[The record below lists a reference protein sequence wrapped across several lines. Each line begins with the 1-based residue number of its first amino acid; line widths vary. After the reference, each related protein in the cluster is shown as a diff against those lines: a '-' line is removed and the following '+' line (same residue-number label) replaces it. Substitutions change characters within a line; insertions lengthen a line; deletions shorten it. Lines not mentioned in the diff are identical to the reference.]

1 MQRIVRKIPAWIV
14 YLIGLVPAVLLF
26 RAAIYNQLGPDPL
39 ATLENELG
47 EWALKFLIAVLL
59 ITPLL
64 RFARL
69 NLIKF
74 RRPLGLLA
82 FSYVVLHFTVYL
94 WLDRQWDWWTI
105 WEDILKRPYI
115 TIGTAAFLLM
125 LPLAITSNN
134 ASVKK
139 MGTTAWRN
147 LHRLAYPAAI
157 FGAVHYVL
165 LEKTWEPEALT
176 YLAILLTLVSLRI
189 VWRSKEK
196 GR

>member
-1 MQRIVRKIPAWIV
+1 
-14 YLIGLVPAVLLF
+14 
-26 RAAIYNQLGPDPL
+26 
-39 ATLENELG
+39 
-47 EWALKFLIAVLL
+47 
-59 ITPLL
+59 
-64 RFARL
+64 
-69 NLIKF
+69 
-74 RRPLGLLA
+74 
-82 FSYVVLHFTVYL
+82 
-94 WLDRQWDWWTI
+94 
-105 WEDILKRPYI
+105 
-115 TIGTAAFLLM
+115 M

>member
-1 MQRIVRKIPAWIV
+1 MQRIIRKIPAWIV

-74 RRPLGLLA
+74 RRSLGLLA

-134 ASVKK
+134 LSIRKLGPKTWRRLHQLTYA
-139 MGTTAWRN
+139 TAI
-147 LHRLAYPAAI
+147 L
-157 FGAVHYVL
+157 GAVHFVMLAKGFQIEPLVYLGIILAL
-165 LEKTWEPEALT
+165 LATRVKLPKRAL
-176 YLAILLTLVSLRI
+176 A
-189 VWRSKEK
+189 
-196 GR
+196 